1 MILKVRKDVMVF
13 KQRDFIA
20 KWFTVVDFHT
30 LEAMFLLTTTKEK
43 EAALWLFCELW
54 ISSQNQFCLE
64 IEVNSSRKKGKQ
76 S

>member
-1 MILKVRKDVMVF
+1 MAF

-20 KWFTVVDFHT
+20 KWFIVVDFHK
-30 LEAMFLLTTTKEK
+30 LEAMLLLTTTEK
-43 EAALWLFCELW
+43 KQGALLLFCELW

-64 IEVNSSRKKGKQ
+64 IEVNLRRKKGKQ